1 MYILSDFQYVDMINT
16 NAVNY
21 VMPFLIGRLQILAG
35 INFMIMPS
43 ISLHMWKQYNV
54 LVYLAN

>member
-1 MYILSDFQYVDMINT
+1 MYILSDFQHLGMINT

-21 VMPFLIGRLQILAG
+21 VMPFLIGQLQILAG

-43 ISLHMWKQYNV
+43 ISLHMQKQYNA
-54 LVYLAN
+54 LVYLV